1 MARTARKQLADMRAM
16 EEEDMRMTMH
26 GSGKHF
32 YGAGATP
39 SMGLSQFRGGGT
51 KKGMTRKTAR
61 KAYEDETESEEEM
74 EDMEGGQIG
83 SLAARLASRFIAKP
97 VSTAI
102 VPRLTARVSARPT
115 STALI
120 PLGPLGRPVARP
132 ALSARQYGRMF
143 QQRPTASP
151 FVRGPTAAISRA
163 ATRFGPTAARL
174 GAYGA
179 TIGAV
184 GSFLDDQFRAADAGD
199 AGYFD
204 DYAGEEYGDEFVPP
218 TTGEFAPEGTPLIPA
233 EGEIPEGMTPDEL
246 AWYLRS
252 GNLPMRYAM
261 AASKRKRGKGKLKII
276 HEGSGMAD
284 VVGRMTAKARKK
296 MEEEEAK
303 RRAAEAEMKREE
315 LKKKMKGQKVPS
327 FLEQILNPKPPK
339 VGTLEDRIYEE
350 ARKRRAPV
358 ASKLREAA
366 AEKAKKGAGKKVSA
380 RAEIV
385 RKVMKERGCSLPQAS
400 KIVKEEGLY

>member
-61 KAYEDETESEEEM
+61 KAYEDEETEDSEM

-83 SLAARLASRFIAKP
+83 SLAARLASRFIPRAT
-97 VSTAI
+97 STAI

-143 QQRPTASP
+143 QQRPTSSIFA
-151 FVRGPTAAISRA
+151 RGPTAAISRA

-179 TIGAV
+179 TLGAV
-184 GSFLDDQFRAADAGD
+184 GSYLGDQFNETGD

-218 TTGEFAPEGTPLIPA
+218 TTGDFAPEGTPLIPA
-233 EGEIPEGMTPDEL
+233 EGAIPEGLTPDEL
-246 AWYLRS
+246 AWYLQS
-252 GNLPMRYAM
+252 GNLPMRYAE
-261 AASKRKRGKGKLKII
+261 AQSKRQRRGKGKLKII
-276 HEGSGMAD
+276 HEGSG
-284 VVGRMTAKARKK
+284 RMEDMVEKVKK
-296 MEEEEAK
+296 QVAAEDAK
-303 RRAAEAEMKREE
+303 RRKEEAE
-315 LKKKMKGQKVPS
+315 KKMKGRKLP
-327 FLEQILNPKPPK
+327 EYIERILNPNPPK
-339 VGTLEDRIYEE
+339 KYEHLESRMYEE
-350 ARKRRAPV
+350 AKKRMAPA
-358 ASKLREAA
+358 ASKLREAV

-385 RKVMKERGCSLPQAS
+385 RKVMRERGVSLPQAS